1 MTQRKLKP
9 WMRHERVFI
18 WIATIV
24 TFLIVAGACEA
35 VIWFAQ
41 ICRKF
46 YNVSLRGGIGAWKA
60 PS

>member
-24 TFLIVAGACEA
+24 TFLVVAGAITYRA
-35 VIWFAQ
+35 I
-41 ICRKF
+41 
-46 YNVSLRGGIGAWKA
+46 S
-60 PS
+60 